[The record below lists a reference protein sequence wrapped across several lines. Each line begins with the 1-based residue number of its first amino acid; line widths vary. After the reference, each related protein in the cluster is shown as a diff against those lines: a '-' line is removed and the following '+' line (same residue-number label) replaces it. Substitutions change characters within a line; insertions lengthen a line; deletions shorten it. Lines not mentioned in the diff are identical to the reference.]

1 MIVQVLLYA
10 ACPAALMIHVFL
22 SCCVVDGSEPPSLIR
37 VRRFNFSRWAV
48 SLNSRPPSLEP
59 LLPPSD
65 MRWRRDV
72 RLLEE
77 GDYEQVCNIYP
88 CTCCG

>member
-10 ACPAALMIHVFL
+10 VCPAALMIHVFL
-22 SCCVVDGSEPPSLIR
+22 SCFVVDGCEAPSFLG

-77 GDYEQVCNIYP
+77 SNYEQVCH
-88 CTCCG
+88 TFDA

>member
-1 MIVQVLLYA
+1 MSHL
-10 ACPAALMIHVFL
+10 FL
-22 SCCVVDGSEPPSLIR
+22 FCCIVDGCIAPSFLG

-59 LLPPSD
+59 VLPPSD

-77 GDYEQVCNIYP
+77 GDYEQVCNIYS
-88 CTCCG
+88 CT